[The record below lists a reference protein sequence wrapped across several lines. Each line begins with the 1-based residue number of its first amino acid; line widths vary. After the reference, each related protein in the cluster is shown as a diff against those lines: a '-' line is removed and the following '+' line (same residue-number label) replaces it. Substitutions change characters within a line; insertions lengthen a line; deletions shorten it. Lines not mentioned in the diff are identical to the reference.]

1 MLSRSRPIFFVEM
14 NGTEK
19 PHTGGGERRAE
30 GTVGVAGMRA
40 TRWAGPAIA
49 CIGLLL
55 LAIGPH
61 VQPHSKLERV
71 PLARS
76 HGRYEK
82 PRPGVAESVP
92 NVGRFQA
99 VMGHAQFRLRRD
111 RPVTD
116 DRHFYIKHA
125 VNFRARPQLMRVAP
139 WRALYSV
146 SMDAD
151 PQSFLQQAPETGNVG
166 LFHGSMPHLRGE
178 SGGTPE
184 YK

>member
-1 MLSRSRPIFFVEM
+1 M

-76 HGRYEK
+76 HRYEK